1 MDRKEEYNKI
11 AEKIVSHVKNGT
23 TDQAEGVI
31 SIPTSDY
38 TSKDRWNSEM
48 KTIFQTLPLI
58 AILKKESLSF

>member
-38 TSKDRWNSEM
+38 TC
-48 KTIFQTLPLI
+48 
-58 AILKKESLSF
+58 KEHLEQ